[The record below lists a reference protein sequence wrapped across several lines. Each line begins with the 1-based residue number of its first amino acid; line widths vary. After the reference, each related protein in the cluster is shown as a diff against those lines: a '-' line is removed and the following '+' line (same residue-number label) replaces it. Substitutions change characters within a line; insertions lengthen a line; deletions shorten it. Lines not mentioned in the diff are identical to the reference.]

1 MEDYEVRQA
10 LAIIKDRVNEIKQD
24 VDWKQKIADEW
35 NEAADLEKQN
45 NVAVAKQPAKKNES
59 DARSQI
65 SYRSNATGVSK
76 APSYQ
81 SRVKEALDE
90 ERASKPDWNGSVT
103 SSKRQDLTAED
114 KIASRIANEVLKE
127 NTKLRGV
134 HSAQSIK

>member
-24 VDWKQKIADEW
+24 ADWKQKIADEW
-35 NEAADLEKQN
+35 NEAADQERHQEM
-45 NVAVAKQPAKKNES
+45 AVAKQAVKKNES

-90 ERASKPDWNGSVT
+90 ERASKPDWN
-103 SSKRQDLTAED
+103 
-114 KIASRIANEVLKE
+114 
-127 NTKLRGV
+127 
-134 HSAQSIK
+134 